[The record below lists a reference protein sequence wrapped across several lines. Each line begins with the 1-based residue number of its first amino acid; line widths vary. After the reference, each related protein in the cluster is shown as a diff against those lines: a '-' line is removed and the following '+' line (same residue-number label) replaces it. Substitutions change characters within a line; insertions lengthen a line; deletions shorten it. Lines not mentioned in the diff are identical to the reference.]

1 MSGIQILGVAVLI
14 IGILL
19 IGVEFYMPGF
29 GLPGISGTVFTVVGI
44 FLAGKTTTERVIAG
58 VVAIVLIAVML
69 VISILV
75 FNSQKIK
82 SPIKLDTDLPG
93 KNVFID
99 EEDMEFLI
107 GRTGTAVTDLRP
119 SGKGEF
125 EGVKLDIES
134 SNDFIKKGS
143 ALVITEIKNHRIIVK
158 TEEEK

>member
-1 MSGIQILGVAVLI
+1 MSIIQIVGIVVLI

-29 GLPGISGTVFTVVGI
+29 GLPGISGTIFTVIGI
-44 FLAGKTTTERVIAG
+44 FLAGGNTSGRILVGII
-58 VVAIVLIAVML
+58 AIVLIAAML
-69 VISILV
+69 VISILL

-99 EEDMEFLI
+99 EEDMEFLV
-107 GRTGTAVTDLRP
+107 GRTGSALTDLRP

-125 EGVKLDIES
+125 EGVKLDIVS
-134 SNDFIKKGS
+134 SNNYIKKGS
-143 ALVITEIKNHRIIVK
+143 ALVISEIRNHRIIV
-158 TEEEK
+158 EEVQS

>member
-29 GLPGISGTVFTVVGI
+29 GLPGISGTVFTVIGI
-44 FLAGKTTTERVIAG
+44 FLAGRTTTERVIVG

-69 VISILV
+69 VISMLLL
-75 FNSQKIK
+75 NSQKIK
-82 SPIKLDTDLPG
+82 SPIKLDTDLSG
-93 KNVFID
+93 RNAFID

-143 ALVITEIKNHRIIVK
+143 ALVITEIKNHRIVVK
-158 TEEEK
+158 AE